1 MRRCAGRPCIWAAAI
16 PVRCARCGQPPVS
29 GQPVSLEAKIRGV
42 ADKIRRSP
50 PSFVRLNALALL
62 PEVIKAV
69 IAEALVYCTDQQ
81 DVPAEVA
88 KRLDWQLDNLEKRAL
103 EALEGGS

>member
-1 MRRCAGRPCIWAAAI
+1 MSRRCAGRPCIWAATI
-16 PVRCARCGQPPVS
+16 PVRCVRCGRPPAAPPPAS
-29 GQPVSLEAKIRGV
+29 MEAKIRGV

-88 KRLDWQLDNLEKRAL
+88 KRLDYQLDNLEKRAV
-103 EALEGGS
+103 EALEEA